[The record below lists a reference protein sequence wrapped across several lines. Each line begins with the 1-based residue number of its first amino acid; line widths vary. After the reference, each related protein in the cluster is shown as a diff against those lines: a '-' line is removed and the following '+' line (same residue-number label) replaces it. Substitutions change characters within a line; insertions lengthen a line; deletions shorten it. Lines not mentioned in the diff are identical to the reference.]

1 MGVGIFSKRTDLFRH
16 RGKRGSVLCNEWVW
30 GFFLEGLTCL
40 GTGAR
45 GAACFVMNGCGDFF

>member
-1 MGVGIFSKRTDLFRH
+1 MGVGKRDSVFR
-16 RGKRGSVLCNEWVW
+16 NEWVW

-45 GAACFVMNGCGDFF
+45 GTPCFVMIGCGDFF